1 MTVPSETPTPSAGAT
16 SLRTDLC
23 GTLRATDVGRTVTVC
38 GWVAKRREHGEH
50 LAFVDLRDHTGIVQC
65 VVPGTVDVRSE
76 YVVAVEGTVRLRP
89 AGTGNDDLPTGEVEL
104 GECTVTVLNA
114 AEPPPFPVDDRVE
127 VDEVIR
133 LKHRFVDLRRPK
145 MQANLRLRAKVNA
158 SAAGGHG
165 PPGIRRG
172 GDPAAVGPHPRG
184 RPGVRRAQPTPPR
197 RLLRA
202 PPEPAAGQAAADGGR
217 GGPLLP
223 DRPVPARRGP
233 AGRPA
238 VRVLPARRRGVV
250 RGPGGHPGLRV
261 RGRAGRGR
269 GGRPVRA
276 RDRCPG

>member
-1 MTVPSETPTPSAGAT
+1 MTPGPVTAGTMKGPDVTVPSEPPTPSPGVT

-23 GTLRATDVGRTVTVC
+23 GTLRASDVGRTVTVC

-89 AGTGNDDLPTGEVEL
+89 AGTGNADLPTGEVEL

-114 AEPPPFPVDDRVE
+114 AEPPPFAVDDRVE

-158 SAAGGHG
+158 S
-165 PPGIRRG
+165 
-172 GDPAAVGPHPRG
+172 
-184 RPGVRRAQPTPPR
+184 
-197 RLLRA
+197 L
-202 PPEPAAGQAAADGGR
+202 
-217 GGPLLP
+217 
-223 DRPVPARRGP
+223 RGP
-233 AGRPA
+233 W
-238 VRVLPARRRGVV
+238 
-250 RGPGGHPGLRV
+250 
-261 RGRAGRGR
+261 
-269 GGRPVRA
+269 
-276 RDRCPG
+276 